1 MSTSTHSPWRPLR
14 ATPEPV
20 TALSSREVRR
30 VYTQSR
36 SLRRHMRRLF
46 TLPLSTD
53 ERAEIA
59 ILLAAHAQA
68 VKRAAFALKE
78 RN

>member
-14 ATPEPV
+14 SIPEPI
-20 TALSSREVRR
+20 TALSAREVRR
-30 VYTQSR
+30 VYAQSR
-36 SLRRHMRRLF
+36 SLRRHLRRLS

-68 VKRAAFALKE
+68 VRHAAFALKE